1 MRVLPNTLGLAAC
14 AALLFP
20 AHARELAVA
29 SVTPQGV
36 ACVFTKTCAV
46 SPTDSYGIV
55 KLFGNGGEGHLLTR
69 TYPGLP
75 GTPAAGLTGYSFHLD
90 LSQST
95 ALGSANCVEK
105 LVIDAGPVASLRYG
119 PGGGTA
125 EVFVVAGQGSA
136 GLSSVTQSGAKITF
150 TFAKPVC
157 PIISGAARAR
167 MTDCLY
173 FGFAAKGGPAPAKAQ
188 IIASIDGTTADVRVP
203 KH

>member
-14 AALLFP
+14 AALLIP

-55 KLFGNGGEGHLLTR
+55 KLFGNGGEGRLLTR

-90 LSQST
+90 LSQTT
-95 ALGSANCVEK
+95 ALGLANCVEK

-119 PGGGTA
+119 AGGNA
-125 EVFVVAGQGSA
+125 EVFVVAGQGSP
-136 GLSSVTQSGAKITF
+136 GLSSVTQSGNKITF
-150 TFAKPVC
+150 TFARSIC
-157 PIISGAARAR
+157 PMVGSRSSR
-167 MTDCLY
+167 TECLY
-173 FGFAAKGGPAPAKAQ
+173 FGFAAKGGPTPARAQ
-188 IIASIDGTTADVRVP
+188 IIATSDGTTADVRVP
-203 KH
+203 RH